1 MRVLIAEDDP
11 VSRRVLEATLQKWSY
26 DVTVATDGIDAWERL
41 AKPDAPRLVVLDWMM
56 PGLDGPEIC
65 HRVRGREDGD
75 MFYIVMLTAR
85 SQPDDIVAGLDA
97 GADDYVT
104 KPFDREELRA
114 RVSTGQRIVELEERL
129 ADRVQELERALKEV
143 KALSG
148 LLPICA
154 YCKRI
159 REGEDYWQA
168 VENYIE
174 HHSDAHFSHGVCPDC
189 YERIVKPELE
199 KL

>member
-1 MRVLIAEDDP
+1 
-11 VSRRVLEATLQKWSY
+11 
-26 DVTVATDGIDAWERL
+26 
-41 AKPDAPRLVVLDWMM
+41 
-56 PGLDGPEIC
+56 
-65 HRVRGREDGD
+65 
-75 MFYIVMLTAR
+75 
-85 SQPDDIVAGLDA
+85 VAGLDA